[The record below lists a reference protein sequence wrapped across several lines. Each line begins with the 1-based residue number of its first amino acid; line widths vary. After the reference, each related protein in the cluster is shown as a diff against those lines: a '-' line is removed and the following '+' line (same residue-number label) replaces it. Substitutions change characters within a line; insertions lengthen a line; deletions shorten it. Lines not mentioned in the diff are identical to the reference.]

1 MSTKIDTTELCSYGC
16 GNIAQYLNKSNNLM
30 CSNNSSKCPV
40 IKTKNSN
47 ALKSAYK
54 EGRRVPFS
62 TIYETLPQQT
72 KDKMNW
78 NKNKYNADFS
88 YNGIGSHK
96 KVLIQER
103 GHKCESCNLTDWL
116 GEPIPLELEHCDGDN
131 KNNVK
136 ENLLLLCPNCH
147 AKTTFY
153 RGRNMNSGKLKVTD
167 EQIINEINK
176 GLNNRQVL
184 INVGLTPKG
193 GNYSRVNDL
202 RYAGV
207 AQGKRQG
214 A

>member
-1 MSTKIDTTELCSYGC
+1 MCTQVNTTELCSYGC
-16 GNIAQYLNKSNNLM
+16 GNIARYLNKSNKLM
-30 CSNNSSKCPV
+30 CDNHSTKCP
-40 IKTKNSN
+40 INKTKNSN

-54 EGRRVPFS
+54 DGRKASFTV
-62 TIYETLPQQT
+62 IYKTLPQET
-72 KDKMNW
+72 KDKMAW
-78 NKNKYNADFS
+78 NRNNFSADFS

-103 GHKCESCNLTDWL
+103 GHKCESCNLTEWL
-116 GEPIPLELEHCDGDN
+116 NEPIPLELEHCDGDN
-131 KNNVK
+131 KNQIK

-153 RGRNMNSGKLKVTD
+153 RGRNMNSGKIKVTD
-167 EQIINEINK
+167 EQILTEINK

-193 GNYSRVNDL
+193 GNYARVNDL

-207 AQGKRQG
+207 AQRKR
-214 A
+214 